1 MDGSAPDLLLKE
13 LRRIK
18 WLLLLILLAL
28 LSLPVFLL
36 YVGWEVAA
44 LLQDNQ
50 VEEEGGSVETTA
62 KDFRRPG
69 DARERFVHRPALD
82 SPDKAGASSYEPHL
96 PVERGQGERVP
107 SPWDPAA
114 GQAHQS
120 AMQTT
125 GTP

>member
-1 MDGSAPDLLLKE
+1 MDGSAPDLILKE

-18 WLLLLILLAL
+18 WLLLLILLTL

-62 KDFRRPG
+62 EDFRRPG
-69 DARERFVHRPALD
+69 HPPGQLIHRPAQND
-82 SPDKAGASSYEPHL
+82 
-96 PVERGQGERVP
+96 
-107 SPWDPAA
+107 
-114 GQAHQS
+114 
-120 AMQTT
+120 
-125 GTP
+125 

>member
-1 MDGSAPDLLLKE
+1 MDGSAPDLILKE

-18 WLLLLILLAL
+18 WLLLLILLTL

-62 KDFRRPG
+62 EDFRRPG
-69 DARERFVHRPALD
+69 DAWGRFIHRPSRED
-82 SPDKAGASSYEPHL
+82 
-96 PVERGQGERVP
+96 
-107 SPWDPAA
+107 
-114 GQAHQS
+114 
-120 AMQTT
+120 
-125 GTP
+125 

>member
-1 MDGSAPDLLLKE
+1 MDAPAPDLLLKE

-18 WLLLLILLAL
+18 WLLLLILLTL

-62 KDFRRPG
+62 EDVRRPG
-69 DARERFVHRPALD
+69 EARERFVHRPAHED
-82 SPDKAGASSYEPHL
+82 
-96 PVERGQGERVP
+96 
-107 SPWDPAA
+107 
-114 GQAHQS
+114 
-120 AMQTT
+120 
-125 GTP
+125 